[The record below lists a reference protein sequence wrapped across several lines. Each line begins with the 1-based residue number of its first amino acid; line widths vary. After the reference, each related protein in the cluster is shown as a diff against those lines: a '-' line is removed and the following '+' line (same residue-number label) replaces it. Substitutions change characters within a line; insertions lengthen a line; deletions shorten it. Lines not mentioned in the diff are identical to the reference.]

1 MLKGP
6 NVLKIRNVLTT
17 FSGESASIVSGQM
30 TYVQEGDLINITCIV
45 EGGTRTEPPDQIF
58 WYHKGEVYFLTLYV

>member
-1 MLKGP
+1 M
-6 NVLKIRNVLTT
+6 ITT

-58 WYHKGEVYFLTLYV
+58 WYHKGEVNFL

>member
-1 MLKGP
+1 M
-6 NVLKIRNVLTT
+6 ITT

-58 WYHKGEVYFLTLYV
+58 WYHKGEVKFFINQYKTSIFNYCY